1 MSHRNHRLIPH
12 PVLSKQRR
20 DYLPECYFKMSV
32 SNKVITK
39 GGEGISIVVEY
50 AINSPTLLAMVEQ
63 GRAGYVALIECADTY
78 RRERFISGQTV
89 ERIDLHRR
97 DWEGDFFLASYVTAT
112 EEISGFTAPEHS
124 DLIKSL
130 TPSGFDLPVGAILA
144 VGNVEAIALG
154 EAPGVNSIFDL
165 APDRQIPV
173 GTFSTDLTGQRIA
186 INLHPNDLE
195 KINIARQN
203 ANQEPVLHQ
212 SLYLHALD
220 KAVRS
225 LTEHEDKRWASIIRQ
240 KLEEHGISSTGNDL
254 ADQSEKLSQAIF
266 QSQGV
271 SPLGRMMDAM
281 QPGGGN
287 E

>member
-12 PVLSKQRR
+12 PVLSNQRR
-20 DYLPECYFKMSV
+20 DYLPECHFKMRV
-32 SNKVITK
+32 SNKVITQ
-39 GGEGISIVVEY
+39 GGEGISLVVEY
-50 AINSPTLLAMVEQ
+50 DINSPTLLEMVEQ
-63 GRAGYVALIECADTY
+63 GRAGYVALLECADTY
-78 RRERFISGQTV
+78 RRERFISSETT
-89 ERIDLHRR
+89 ERIDLHRC

-130 TPSGFDLPVGAILA
+130 TPSGFDLPAGAILA
-144 VGNVEAIALG
+144 VGNVEAIELG

-165 APDRQIPV
+165 APDRQVPI

-195 KINIARQN
+195 KINIARQK
-203 ANQEPVLHQ
+203 AEQEPVLHQ

-220 KAVRS
+220 KAIRN
-225 LTEHEDKRWASIIRQ
+225 LHEHGDKRWASIIRQ
-240 KLEEHGISSTGNDL
+240 KLEEHELSSIGDDL
-254 ADQSEKLSQAIF
+254 ADHSEKLAQTIF
-266 QSQGV
+266 QIQGGA
-271 SPLGRMMDAM
+271 PLGRMMNAL
-281 QPGGGN
+281 QPGGSN